1 MIGMERRE
9 FSQKEWNDIVSSF
22 RDLSLMQ
29 TWEYAEAKATGTPW
43 KIERAIFCDGT
54 GVVGAVQAMVRYI
67 PLLRKGLVWVS
78 RGPLWRGKRD
88 ADASVL
94 VAMLAELRRYW
105 TVERGMYLRVL
116 PTLFQGEVDP
126 YLLTGVGYSLAEGSG
141 VWVSSLVD
149 LSQPVEVLRS
159 RLQQKWRNCL
169 NKAERQAIVAESGS
183 DRVFTEVL
191 LEYKQ
196 MLGKKGFASV
206 VTPDLLTRLQCSL
219 PENRKLWGLIGRQD
233 NRTLG
238 GILIARYGQTSEYL
252 VGAVND
258 AGKAANA
265 GQYLLWRAIC
275 EMKEMGYRW
284 FDMGG
289 MDPLRTRKGIL
300 HFKQGVNG
308 SPYELIGELE
318 SFDGGLL
325 SRAVRWRVGRA
336 RQLN

>member
-1 MIGMERRE
+1 
-9 FSQKEWNDIVSSF
+9 V
-22 RDLSLMQ
+22 
-29 TWEYAEAKATGTPW
+29 A
-43 KIERAIFCDGT
+43 
-54 GVVGAVQAMVRYI
+54 
-67 PLLRKGLVWVS
+67 
-78 RGPLWRGKRD
+78 
-88 ADASVL
+88 

-116 PTLFQGEVDP
+116 PTLFQGEVEP
-126 YLLTGVGYSLAEGSG
+126 HLLTGSGYHLVEGSA

-149 LSQPVEVLRS
+149 LSQPIEVLRR

-169 NKAERQAIVAESGS
+169 NKAERQEVVAESGS
-183 DRVFTEVL
+183 SDAAFTEVL
-191 LEYKQ
+191 LEYEQRLKQ
-196 MLGKKGFASV
+196 KTFTSV
-206 VTPDLLTRLQCSL
+206 VTPDLLTRLQSHL
-219 PENRKLWGLIGRQD
+219 PEDRKLWALLGRQD

-252 VGAVND
+252 VGAVSD

-284 FDMGG
+284 FDLGG

-308 SPYELIGELE
+308 SPYGLIGELE
-318 SFDGGLL
+318 AFDGGLL
-325 SRAVRWRVGRA
+325 SQVVRWRVGRA
-336 RQLN
+336 RQAS